1 MTPNSYTQSSGTDR
15 TDPVPAVVVCF
26 DRDHTVSVNPH
37 PDRDAV
43 PLSWVK
49 YLAHEVPDVDVWAT
63 GNQTLREEA
72 SIPGISE
79 AITCWR
85 YLTLP
90 EDPMEYHTHVPVGA
104 RLPGRREGLELIQ
117 AVYDRLA
124 PESETYQLVVVDD
137 VDLSDLESDGWNHYL
152 PWDFVAAVK
161 AGTAG
166 IDLPVPLDK
175 PSNLPLTDPDCPET
189 YPPLNFDRPGPL
201 QYR

>member
-1 MTPNSYTQSSGTDR
+1 MTPNSHAQLSGIDR
-15 TDPVPAVVVCF
+15 TSPVPTAVICF
-26 DRDHTVSVNPH
+26 DRDHTVSINPH

-49 YLAHEVPDVDVWAT
+49 YLAHEVPAIDVWAT
-63 GNQTLREEA
+63 GNQMLREEA

-90 EDPMEYHTHVPVGA
+90 DDPVEYHAHVPMGA

-124 PESETYQLVVVDD
+124 TESETYRLLVVDD
-137 VDLSDLESDGWNHYL
+137 VDLSDLESDGWTHYF
-152 PWDFVAAVK
+152 PWGFVAAIE
-161 AGTAG
+161 AGTAD
-166 IDLPVPLDK
+166 IDLPVPINE
-175 PSNLPLTDPDCPET
+175 PSDIPLTDPDCPEM
-189 YPPLNFDRPGPL
+189 YPGLDFDRPGPL